1 MADKK
6 ISALTALTTIA
17 AGDLLV
23 TVDVSDTTQAA
34 SGTTKKITA
43 GELLS
48 APSPIGSVTPSS
60 GAFTTITATG
70 GSITGITDLAIADG
84 GTGASTAAGARTN
97 LGLGTAATNNTGDFA
112 TAVHTHATSDI
123 TSGTMAPAR
132 LGSGTADATT
142 FLRGDSTWAA
152 NPSGTVTSVSVTT
165 AAGVSGSVANA
176 TTTPAITVSLGAITP
191 TSVNAVVLSGSST
204 PTLAVTGTT
213 TVSGANTG
221 DQTNITGNAATVTTN
236 ANLTG
241 GVTSIGNAATVITN
255 ANLTGGV
262 TSVGNAATVIT
273 NANLTGG
280 VTSVGNAATVIT
292 NANLTGGVT
301 SVGNAATVITNANL
315 TGGVTSVGNAAT
327 VITNANLTGHVTS
340 SGNAA
345 ALGSFTSAQLA
356 TALSDETGS
365 GASVFAISPV
375 LTTPN
380 LGTPSAVVL
389 TNASGTASINING
402 TVGATT
408 PAAGAF
414 TSVSSTGGANLA
426 TSSGNVGISTPSP
439 TYKLTVTD
447 GSSQI
452 AATDGTSIGYIN
464 ASSAQVQFGATPA
477 IPINFAINA
486 TNLATILPSGRVGIG
501 TASPTYKLTV
511 TDGSSQ
517 IAATDGT
524 SIGYINA
531 SSAQA
536 MFGATPAIPINFAI
550 NANTL
555 ATILPSGNMG
565 IGTPTPS
572 QKLDVVGT
580 AKVTTLMFG
589 DATTM
594 TTAGAAASHT
604 HAAADIVSG
613 TVATARLGSG
623 TASSGNFL
631 RGDSSWV
638 TISGGGDL
646 LAANNL
652 SDLANAT
659 TAKANLAIVPS
670 DVGLGN
676 VSNNLQLTAANNLG
690 DLANATTAKANLAI
704 VPSDV
709 GLGNVSNNLQLTAAN
724 NLGDLAN
731 ATTAKTNLAI
741 VPSDVGLGNVTN
753 NLQLAAANNLGDLA
767 NATTAKTNLAIVPSD
782 VGLGNV
788 TNNLQLTAANNLG
801 DLTNSTTARTNLSL
815 GTMATQN
822 ASAVA
827 VTGGTINGA
836 TVGATTTSTGAFTSL
851 SSTIGSSLATSSGS
865 VGVGTASPTT
875 KLYVSGNSAS
885 NISALTD
892 GATITPDFSAA
903 NNFSVTLAGNR
914 TLANPTGLIAG
925 QSGVITI
932 TQDATGSRTLAYG
945 SYWDFAGGT
954 APTLS
959 TAASAQDVL
968 VFFVTSST
976 RITCQMIAN
985 LS

>member
-1 MADKK
+1 MPTNSEYT
-6 ISALTALTTIA
+6 SA
-17 AGDLLV
+17 
-23 TVDVSDTTQAA
+23 SN
-34 SGTTKKITA
+34 
-43 GELLS
+43 
-48 APSPIGSVTPSS
+48 P
-60 GAFTTITATG
+60 
-70 GSITGITDLAIADG
+70 
-84 GTGASTAAGARTN
+84 TGA
-97 LGLGTAATNNTGDFA
+97 NTSAQVQVNAFD
-112 TAVHTHATSDI
+112 VNSD
-123 TSGTMAPAR
+123 GVLDPVV
-132 LGSGTADATT
+132 LGSGSPNVTKY
-142 FLRGDSTWAA
+142 LRGDGTWST
-152 NPSGTVTSVSVTT
+152 V
-165 AAGVSGSVANA
+165 
-176 TTTPAITVSLGAITP
+176 
-191 TSVNAVVLSGSST
+191 
-204 PTLAVTGTT
+204 
-213 TVSGANTG
+213 
-221 DQTNITGNAATVTTN
+221 NAATVITN

-241 GVTSIGNAATVITN
+241 GVTSVGNAATVITNANLTGGVTSVGNAATVITN

-340 SGNAA
+340 VGNAA
-345 ALGSFTSAQLA
+345 VLGSFTSAQLA

-380 LGTPSAVVL
+380 IGTPSAGVL
-389 TNASGTASINING
+389 TNCTFPTLNQNTTGTAAAANLAASGVGGVTGNLPVTNLNSG
-402 TVGATT
+402 TGATSGT
-408 PAAGAF
+408 FWRGDSTWASLTAAGALL
-414 TSVSSTGGANLA
+414 TANNLSELTATASTARGNLNLGTISTQAASSVAITGGSITGITDLALADGGTGASTAPNARTNLGLGTAA
-426 TSSGNVGISTPSP
+426 TSNTG
-439 TYKLTVTD
+439 D
-447 GSSQI
+447 F
-452 AATDGTSIGYIN
+452 AAT
-464 ASSAQVQFGATPA
+464 A
-477 IPINFAINA
+477 
-486 TNLATILPSGRVGIG
+486 
-501 TASPTYKLTV
+501 
-511 TDGSSQ
+511 
-517 IAATDGT
+517 
-524 SIGYINA
+524 
-531 SSAQA
+531 
-536 MFGATPAIPINFAI
+536 
-550 NANTL
+550 
-555 ATILPSGNMG
+555 
-565 IGTPTPS
+565 
-572 QKLDVVGT
+572 
-580 AKVTTLMFG
+580 
-589 DATTM
+589 
-594 TTAGAAASHT
+594 HT

>member
-43 GELLS
+43 GQLLS

-60 GAFTTITATG
+60 GVFTTI
-70 GSITGITDLAIADG
+70 
-84 GTGASTAAGARTN
+84 
-97 LGLGTAATNNTGDFA
+97 NT
-112 TAVHTHATSDI
+112 
-123 TSGTMAPAR
+123 
-132 LGSGTADATT
+132 
-142 FLRGDSTWAA
+142 
-152 NPSGTVTSVSVTT
+152 
-165 AAGVSGSVANA
+165 
-176 TTTPAITVSLGAITP
+176 
-191 TSVNAVVLSGSST
+191 VVLSGAST

-340 SGNAA
+340 VGNAA
-345 ALGSFTSAQLA
+345 VLGSFTSAQLA
-356 TALSDETGS
+356 AALSDETGS
-365 GASVFAISPV
+365 GASVFATSPV

-380 LGTPSAVVL
+380 IGTPSAGVL
-389 TNASGTASINING
+389 TNCTFPTLNQNTTGTA
-402 TVGATT
+402 
-408 PAAGAF
+408 AA
-414 TSVSSTGGANLA
+414 ANLA
-426 TSSGNVGISTPSP
+426 ASGVGGVTGNLPVTNLNSGTGATSGTFWRGDSTWASVTAAGSLLTANNLSELTATASTARGNLNLGTISTQAASSVAI
-439 TYKLTVTD
+439 TGGSITGITD
-447 GSSQI
+447 LALADGGTGASTAPNARTNLGLGT
-452 AATDGTSIGYIN
+452 AATSNTGD
-464 ASSAQVQFGATPA
+464 F
-477 IPINFAINA
+477 
-486 TNLATILPSGRVGIG
+486 
-501 TASPTYKLTV
+501 
-511 TDGSSQ
+511 
-517 IAATDGT
+517 AAT
-524 SIGYINA
+524 A
-531 SSAQA
+531 
-536 MFGATPAIPINFAI
+536 
-550 NANTL
+550 
-555 ATILPSGNMG
+555 
-565 IGTPTPS
+565 
-572 QKLDVVGT
+572 
-580 AKVTTLMFG
+580 
-589 DATTM
+589 
-594 TTAGAAASHT
+594 HT

-613 TVATARLGSG
+613 TVAVARLGSG
-623 TASSGNFL
+623 ATSANFL
-631 RGDSSWV
+631 RGDSTWV

-646 LAANNL
+646 LSTNNL

-741 VPSDVGLGNVTN
+741 VPSDVGLGNVSN

-801 DLTNSTTARTNLSL
+801 DLTNSATARTNLSL
-815 GTMATQN
+815 GTMATQD

-827 VTGGTINGA
+827 VTGGTINGVTGTA
-836 TVGATTTSTGAFTSL
+836 SGLTAGNVTTNANLTGAVTSVGNATSLGSFTSAQLLGALTDETGTGANVFAISPVLTTPNLGVPSSVVLTNASGTASININGTVGATTASTGAFTSL

-875 KLYVSGNSAS
+875 KFFVSGNSAS

-932 TQDATGSRTLAYG
+932 TQDGTGSRTLAYG

-968 VFFVTSST
+968 VFFVTTSA

>member
-43 GELLS
+43 GQLLS

-60 GAFTTITATG
+60 GVFTTI
-70 GSITGITDLAIADG
+70 
-84 GTGASTAAGARTN
+84 
-97 LGLGTAATNNTGDFA
+97 NT
-112 TAVHTHATSDI
+112 
-123 TSGTMAPAR
+123 
-132 LGSGTADATT
+132 
-142 FLRGDSTWAA
+142 
-152 NPSGTVTSVSVTT
+152 
-165 AAGVSGSVANA
+165 
-176 TTTPAITVSLGAITP
+176 
-191 TSVNAVVLSGSST
+191 VVLSGAST

-340 SGNAA
+340 VGNAA
-345 ALGSFTSAQLA
+345 VLGSFTSAQLA
-356 TALSDETGS
+356 AALSDETGS
-365 GASVFAISPV
+365 GASVFATSPV

-380 LGTPSAVVL
+380 IGTPSAGVL
-389 TNASGTASINING
+389 TNCTFPTLNQNTTGTA
-402 TVGATT
+402 
-408 PAAGAF
+408 AA
-414 TSVSSTGGANLA
+414 ANLA
-426 TSSGNVGISTPSP
+426 ASGVGGVTGNLPVTNLNSGTGATSGTFWRGDSTWASVTAAGSLLTANNLSELTATASTARGNLNLGTISTQAASSVAI
-439 TYKLTVTD
+439 TGGSITGITD
-447 GSSQI
+447 LALADGGTGASTAPNARTNLGLGT
-452 AATDGTSIGYIN
+452 AATSNTGD
-464 ASSAQVQFGATPA
+464 F
-477 IPINFAINA
+477 
-486 TNLATILPSGRVGIG
+486 
-501 TASPTYKLTV
+501 
-511 TDGSSQ
+511 
-517 IAATDGT
+517 AAT
-524 SIGYINA
+524 A
-531 SSAQA
+531 
-536 MFGATPAIPINFAI
+536 
-550 NANTL
+550 
-555 ATILPSGNMG
+555 
-565 IGTPTPS
+565 
-572 QKLDVVGT
+572 
-580 AKVTTLMFG
+580 
-589 DATTM
+589 
-594 TTAGAAASHT
+594 HT

-613 TVATARLGSG
+613 TVAVARLGSG
-623 TASSGNFL
+623 ATSANFL
-631 RGDSSWV
+631 RGDSTWV

-646 LAANNL
+646 LSTNNL
-652 SDLANAT
+652 S
-659 TAKANLAIVPS
+659 
-670 DVGLGN
+670 
-676 VSNNLQLTAANNLG
+676 

-741 VPSDVGLGNVTN
+741 VPSDVGLGNVSN

-801 DLTNSTTARTNLSL
+801 DLTNSATARTNLSL
-815 GTMATQN
+815 GTMATQD

-827 VTGGTINGA
+827 VTGGTINGVTGTA
-836 TVGATTTSTGAFTSL
+836 SGLTAGNVTTNANLTGAVTSVGNATSLGSFTSAQLLGALTDETGTGANVFAISPVLTTPNLGVPSSVVLTNASGTASININGTVGATTASTGAFTSL

-875 KLYVSGNSAS
+875 KFFVSGNSAS

-932 TQDATGSRTLAYG
+932 TQDGTGSRTLAYG

-968 VFFVTSST
+968 VFFVTTSA